1 MTCTFFGHRRVPKE
15 IEPTLRST
23 LIDLIENHDVKLFY
37 VGNNG
42 EFDSMVLRQLKDL
55 SKTYPIT
62 YSVVLA
68 YMPKKQR
75 EFDMIDYSETIL
87 PDGVETVPK
96 RFAIDYRNKWM
107 IKQCDCVVT
116 YVVHDIGSGAAKYKR
131 LAETATKELIN
142 LKLQTQNTENI

>member
-42 EFDSMVLRQLKDL
+42 EFDSMVLRQLRDL
-55 SKTYPIT
+55 SKTYLIT
-62 YSVVLA
+62 YHVVLA
-68 YMPKKQR
+68 YMPKIQR
-75 EFDMIDYSETIL
+75 EFDTTDYSETIL
-87 PDGVETVPK
+87 PDGIETVPK

-107 IKQCDCVVT
+107 IHQSDYVVT
-116 YVVHDIGSGAAKYKR
+116 HVTNDIGSGAAKYKR
-131 LAETATKELIN
+131 LAEKDNGFIL
-142 LKLQTQNTENI
+142 NI

>member
-1 MTCTFFGHRRVPKE
+1 MTCTFFGHRRVPEE

-42 EFDSMVLRQLKDL
+42 EFDAMVLRQLRDL

-62 YSVVLA
+62 YHVVLA

-75 EFDMIDYSETIL
+75 DFDMTDYSETIL
-87 PDGVETVPK
+87 PDGIETVPK
-96 RFAIDYRNKWM
+96 RFAIDYRNRWM
-107 IKQCDCVVT
+107 IRQSDYVVT
-116 YVVHDIGSGAAKYKR
+116 YVTNTIASGAAKYKL
-131 LAETATKELIN
+131 LAEKMDKIN
-142 LKLQTQNTENI
+142 VKIQ

>member
-42 EFDSMVLRQLKDL
+42 EFDEMVLRQLRDL

-62 YSVVLA
+62 YHVVLA
-68 YMPKKQR
+68 YMPKEQR
-75 EFDMIDYSETIL
+75 EFDTTDYSETIL
-87 PDGVETVPK
+87 PDEIETVPK
-96 RFAIDYRNKWM
+96 RFAIDYRNRWM
-107 IKQCDCVVT
+107 IRQSEYVVT
-116 YVVHDIGSGAAKYKR
+116 YVTNTIGSGAAKYKH
-131 LAETATKELIN
+131 LAEKGNQTVICLI
-142 LKLQTQNTENI
+142 

>member
-42 EFDSMVLRQLKDL
+42 EFDEMVLRQLRDL

-62 YSVVLA
+62 YHVVLA
-68 YMPKKQR
+68 YMPEKQR
-75 EFDMIDYSETIL
+75 EFDTIDYSETIL
-87 PDGVETVPK
+87 PDGIENVPK
-96 RFAIDYRNKWM
+96 RFAIDYRNRWM
-107 IKQCDCVVT
+107 IRQSDYVVT
-116 YVVHDIGSGAAKYKR
+116 YVTNDIGSGAAKYKK
-131 LAETATKELIN
+131 LTHKMGIMVIELSLLLKTKD
-142 LKLQTQNTENI
+142 